1 MLVPV
6 STQQSEVEQLL
17 NERRGLFS
25 IQLTTDKATALW
37 QARAAHPPHTL
48 HIPHCTPHIALAQPH
63 CTPRTALAALH
74 SHSHTALARPHAL
87 GTPPRAGGS

>member
-1 MLVPV
+1 MLVPA

-37 QARAAHPPHTL
+37 QARAAH
-48 HIPHCTPHIALAQPH
+48 TPHY
-63 CTPRTALAALH
+63 CTPRTALATLH
-74 SHSHTALARPHAL
+74 SHSRTAHSALHAHSHTARAQPHCTRHTTARWRELAA
-87 GTPPRAGGS
+87 

>member
-1 MLVPV
+1 MLVPA

-37 QARAAHPPHTL
+37 QARAAH
-48 HIPHCTPHIALAQPH
+48 TPHY
-63 CTPRTALAALH
+63 CTSRTAHPTLH
-74 SHSHTALARPHAL
+74 SHSRTALARPHAL

>member
-1 MLVPV
+1 MLVPA

-37 QARAAHPPHTL
+37 QARAAH
-48 HIPHCTPHIALAQPH
+48 TPH
-63 CTPRTALAALH
+63 RM
-74 SHSHTALARPHAL
+74 HT
-87 GTPPRAGGS
+87 